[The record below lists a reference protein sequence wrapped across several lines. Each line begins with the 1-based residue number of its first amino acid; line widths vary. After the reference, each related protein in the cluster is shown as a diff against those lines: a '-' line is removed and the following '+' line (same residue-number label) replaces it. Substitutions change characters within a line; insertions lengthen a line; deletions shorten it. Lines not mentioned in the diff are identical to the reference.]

1 MAKAKKD
8 SCPFC
13 KEEKKRPLN
22 AYMRQRSHGKGSDKI
37 CEEADEEE
45 QTNCCKGSHGK
56 ESNSK

>member
-22 AYMRQRSHGKGSDKI
+22 AYLRQRSHGKSCDKI

-45 QTNCCKGSHGK
+45 PTNCCKSSHDK
-56 ESNSK
+56 ESSSK